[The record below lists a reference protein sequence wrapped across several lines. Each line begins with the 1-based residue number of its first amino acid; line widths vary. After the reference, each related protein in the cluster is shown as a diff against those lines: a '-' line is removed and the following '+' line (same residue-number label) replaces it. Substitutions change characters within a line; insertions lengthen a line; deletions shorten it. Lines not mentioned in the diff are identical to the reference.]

1 MRASCHSSLSVSFP
15 TLSKRAF
22 LDSKIPSS
30 GINTTISMP
39 ASNKEHLR
47 PDNYTHQLLTRM
59 AHFDSIEGTM
69 NDSIG
74 SLRSKLSDEAIVDL
88 EEYINTD
95 SIYEKEENLERTVIL
110 ESTDQGFTVVP
121 YPLHCEPVY
130 GSQGSQSSSEDG
142 TCSSSRGSTATSGT
156 QSPSQASAAPGCEM
170 INGKPFDDVNVLDPS
185 DSDLVQDSDHIPHP
199 TPFKIESQ
207 CPKAPMHHA
216 SHIPQH
222 TVCGISGA
230 HPAAGV
236 YRAYSPPLTSGI
248 PFLPSS
254 QDGYPSPRLGPLEEE
269 AEGEASIDFL
279 LDSPTQY
286 KQEDAEISDYG
297 SGLSTILEEAGQ
309 VGEIVGGDEEE
320 LRDLYESIFGRDG
333 EDVFEA
339 PRADDEPI

>member
-1 MRASCHSSLSVSFP
+1 
-15 TLSKRAF
+15 
-22 LDSKIPSS
+22 
-30 GINTTISMP
+30 MP

-47 PDNYTHQLLTRM
+47 TDNYTHQLLTRM
-59 AHFDSIEGTM
+59 AHFDSIESTM
-69 NDSIG
+69 NDGIG

-95 SIYEKEENLERTVIL
+95 SIYGKEENLERTVIL

-142 TCSSSRGSTATSGT
+142 TCSSSPGSTATSGT

-269 AEGEASIDFL
+269 AEGEASIYFL
-279 LDSPTQY
+279 LDIPTQY

-297 SGLSTILEEAGQ
+297 SGLGTILVEAGQ
-309 VGEIVGGDEEE
+309 VGEIVGGDEKE
-320 LRDLYESIFGRDG
+320 LRDLYESILGRDG